1 MAERRMFSRSVVETD
16 GFYELPAAAQALYLH
31 LAMNADDDG
40 FVGSPIMIQK
50 MTGAKPKDTDLLK
63 KKGFIIPFDTGVIV
77 IAHWRVNNELRKDRC
92 KETIY
97 QNEKIHLRITK
108 TKAYEYVSE
117 PVQELDTDCIQNV
130 SKMDTD
136 CIQNVSKMETDWQPN
151 GNQIGDKLETQCSI
165 GKCSVVESSVDEVR
179 IDKDRVGKGSCSS
192 SVVEVIDDYDDDK
205 AIILY
210 KANIDC
216 NPPPMA
222 ETSIRSLVKKYG
234 YATFEKAV
242 KKAVNGG
249 KDKMNMAYI
258 ISVTMGIAEDGDYD
272 DRPKM
277 KSNIPFSET
286 INALLAETENN
297 YLETGGE
304 NEN

>member
-1 MAERRMFSRSVVETD
+1 MAERRMFAKAVVETD

-97 QNEKIHLRITK
+97 QNEKIHLRIPK
-108 TKAYEYVSE
+108 SKVYEYVSE
-117 PVQELDTDCIQNV
+117 PIQELETDCIQN
-130 SKMDTD
+130 D
-136 CIQNVSKMETDWQPN
+136 
-151 GNQIGDKLETQCSI
+151 NQIGDKLETQYSI
-165 GKCSVVESSVDEVR
+165 GKYKVDKDKINKGSLKKVSVVESTNLPTNLEDSLVSLCRNCFAEYNESMT
-179 IDKDRVGKGSCSS
+179 KPLKGLIRTYGTT
-192 SVVEVIDDYDDDK
+192 VMKK
-205 AIILY
+205 AINR
-210 KANIDC
+210 AMD
-216 NPPPMA
+216 
-222 ETSIRSLVKKYG
+222 
-234 YATFEKAV
+234 
-242 KKAVNGG
+242 GG
-249 KDKMNMAYI
+249 AGKQNLAYI
-258 ISVTMGIAEDGDYD
+258 RKTASYIVEDLREELKEDLKEENKD
-272 DRPKM
+272 P
-277 KSNIPFSET
+277 
-286 INALLAETENN
+286 LAMLAQEMENN

>member
-1 MAERRMFSRSVVETD
+1 MAERRMFAKAVVETD
-16 GFYELPAAAQALYLH
+16 GFYGLPAAAQALYLH
-31 LAMNADDDG
+31 LVMNADDEG

-77 IAHWRVNNELRKDRC
+77 IAHWRVSNELKKGRC

-117 PVQELDTDCIQNV
+117 PVQELETDCIQNV

-151 GNQIGDKLETQCSI
+151 GNQIGDKLETQYSI
-165 GKCSVVESSVDEVR
+165 GKNKVDKDKINKGSLKEVSVVESTNLPTNLEDSLVSLCRNCFAEYNESMT
-179 IDKDRVGKGSCSS
+179 KPLKGLIRTYGTT
-192 SVVEVIDDYDDDK
+192 VMEK
-205 AIILY
+205 AINR
-210 KANIDC
+210 AMD
-216 NPPPMA
+216 
-222 ETSIRSLVKKYG
+222 
-234 YATFEKAV
+234 
-242 KKAVNGG
+242 GG
-249 KDKMNMAYI
+249 EGKQNLAYI
-258 ISVTMGIAEDGDYD
+258 RKTASYIVEDLREELKEDLKEENKD
-272 DRPKM
+272 P
-277 KSNIPFSET
+277 
-286 INALLAETENN
+286 LAMLAQEMENN

>member
-77 IAHWRVNNELRKDRC
+77 IAHWKVNNELKKDRC

-108 TKAYEYVSE
+108 TKVYEYVSE
-117 PVQELDTDCIQNV
+117 PVQELE
-130 SKMDTD
+130 TD
-136 CIQNVSKMETDWQPN
+136 CIQNVSKMETDCIQN
-151 GNQIGDKLETQCSI
+151 DNQIGDKLETQCSI
-165 GKCSVVESSVDEVR
+165 GKDKEDKDKINKGSLKKVSVVESTNLPTNLEDSLVSLCKNCFAEYNESMT
-179 IDKDRVGKGSCSS
+179 KPLKGLIRTYGTT
-192 SVVEVIDDYDDDK
+192 VMEK
-205 AIILY
+205 AINR
-210 KANIDC
+210 AMD
-216 NPPPMA
+216 
-222 ETSIRSLVKKYG
+222 
-234 YATFEKAV
+234 
-242 KKAVNGG
+242 GG
-249 KDKMNMAYI
+249 EGKQNLAYI
-258 ISVTMGIAEDGDYD
+258 RKTASYIMEDLKEENKD
-272 DRPKM
+272 P
-277 KSNIPFSET
+277 
-286 INALLAETENN
+286 LAMLAQETENN